1 VATPAPAVIEG
12 RDLRKIYR
20 VGDNEIHAL
29 GGVSLTIREGD
40 YLSIIGSSGSGK
52 TTLMQ
57 LLGCLDTPTSGTILF
72 DGEDISHARDNRLS
86 NLRNTKIGFIFQSF
100 NLLPKLNVLQNVELP
115 LIYAGIPAAERQRRA
130 QEKIEAVG
138 LGERMKNRPMQLSG
152 GQSQRVAIARALV
165 SEPKILLADEPTGAL
180 DTATGEAILQLFREL
195 NGRGHTIVLVT
206 HDPKIAAETRRCIR
220 IQDGKI
226 VSETTKD

>member
-206 HDPKIAAETRRCIR
+206 HDPKIAAETRRCIQ

-226 VSETTKD
+226 VGETRRD